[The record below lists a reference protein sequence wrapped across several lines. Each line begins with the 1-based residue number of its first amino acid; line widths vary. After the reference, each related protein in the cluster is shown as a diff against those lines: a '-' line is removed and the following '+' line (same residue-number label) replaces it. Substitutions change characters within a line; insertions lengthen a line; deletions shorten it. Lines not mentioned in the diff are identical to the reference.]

1 MSSQNKNPSR
11 RDALALAG
19 GAIAASHLP
28 ASAQGAGL
36 LARKIPSTGEML
48 PCVGI
53 GTAII
58 FDFENDPTKTAERTD
73 VIKTL
78 VAGGGKLIDTAP
90 SYGKAEERVG
100 DILKD
105 TGLRDRIF
113 LATKVAVGD
122 RAASIAEMQASL
134 RKLKTERVELMQLH
148 NVRDGNQS
156 LALLREWKTQGVCK
170 YIGVTSSFDRDY
182 AAVEACV
189 RKEKPDFFQ
198 IDYSLVDRNSEE
210 RLIPTAADAGCAIL
224 TNRNGPPARCRHA
237 KENGRAVRG
246 ALKQPCKLPLR
257 HAQIPSNLA
266 DWFSVSVRRPT
277 QDDKRGRSRLSH
289 IGWRHDQRFI
299 ALNLL
304 ASSGWRASQAARR
317 PRAHAGPGPEARDIC
332 ERRKHAGAGASRRPR
347 A

>member
-1 MSSQNKNPSR
+1 MSSHAKNPSR
-11 RDALALAG
+11 RDALVLAG
-19 GAIAASHLP
+19 GALAASRLP
-28 ASAQGAGL
+28 ASAQGEGL

-58 FDFENDPTKTAERTD
+58 FDFENDPAKLAERID

-90 SYGKAEERVG
+90 SYGRAEERVG
-100 DILKD
+100 DILAD

-122 RAASIAEMQASL
+122 RAVSIAEMQASL
-134 RKLKTERVELMQLH
+134 RKLKTARVDLMQLH

-156 LALLREWKTQGVCK
+156 LGLLREWKTQGTCK

-224 TNRNGPPARCRHA
+224 TNLPFGRGKFFQKVSGKPLPDLA
-237 KENGRAVRG
+237 KEIDCTSWAQF
-246 ALKQPCKLPLR
+246 ALKWLLGNPAITAVIPGTDKPQYMTDNLKAGMGRLPDAAMRKKMVEL
-257 HAQIPSNLA
+257 
-266 DWFSVSVRRPT
+266 FE
-277 QDDKRGRSRLSH
+277 
-289 IGWRHDQRFI
+289 
-299 ALNLL
+299 AL
-304 ASSGWRASQAARR
+304 
-317 PRAHAGPGPEARDIC
+317 
-332 ERRKHAGAGASRRPR
+332 
-347 A
+347 